1 MIHPALISKLA
12 EHVPVNS
19 GDKPDREK
27 PQSKKPKKP
36 VPALVELAHELGGT
50 ANGHTVSWKQDGEDV
65 TFTWSSDNSQSF
77 ECRVL
82 GGPPATIT
90 FTKRIGLDRRLAA
103 VVARTR
109 LSSDDSRFDHDVR
122 VVTRDLAAARM
133 LMLRPAHRRTVRAPL
148 DRGLCRVVVDP
159 KGVSAKGARK
169 HMGGKEPTAALLLPL
184 VAELIALKA
193 AAFSNG
199 HFTRPPRRDLPSMLS
214 LVAVITTAVVGV
226 ACLAI
231 AQINWPLI
239 NGGEMVPATLLIAAL
254 AIPLAWG
261 VTTRLFGGHSAP
273 ERLVFGFCLSWLVAL
288 PVASM
293 GLGMFLNAALD
304 PSEATVRLETI
315 THKYQWHDDKNNLH
329 SRAVIAPE
337 WNNRKDTRFG
347 ISNRIFGDLV
357 VGESRLGIPTH
368 PGAFG
373 WQWNEPVTIHLSP
386 AEPDD

>member
-1 MIHPALISKLA
+1 MIHPALIAKLA
-12 EHVPVNS
+12 EHVPVSS
-19 GDKPDREK
+19 GDKHDGKK
-27 PQSKKPKKP
+27 PQGKKPKKP
-36 VPALVELAHELGGT
+36 VPELVKLAHELGGT
-50 ANGHTVSWKQDGEDV
+50 ANGNTVSWKQDGEDI
-65 TFTWSSDNSQSF
+65 TFRWATDNSQGF

-90 FTKRIGLDRRLAA
+90 FTKRIKLDRRLAS
-103 VVARTR
+103 VVARTK
-109 LSSDDSRFDHDVR
+109 LSSDDSRFEHDVR

-133 LMLRPAHRRTVRAPL
+133 LMLRPAQRRTVRALL
-148 DRGLCRVVVDP
+148 DRGLCQVVVDP
-159 KGVSAKGARK
+159 KGVSTKGHRK

-184 VAELIALKA
+184 AAELSALRA
-193 AAFSNG
+193 ASRSNG
-199 HFTRPPRRDLPSMLS
+199 HFTSPPKRDLPSLLS
-214 LVAVITTAVVGV
+214 LLAVITTAVLGV

-239 NGGEMVPATLLIAAL
+239 IGDEMVPATLLIAAL

-273 ERLVFGFCLSWLVAL
+273 ERLVFGFCLAWLVAI
-288 PVASM
+288 PAASV

-329 SRAVIAPE
+329 SRAVISPD
-337 WNNRKDTRFG
+337 WNGGEDTRFG
-347 ISNRIFGDLV
+347 VSNRIFDDLL
-357 VGESRLGIPTH
+357 VGESRLAVPTH

-373 WQWNEPVTIHLSP
+373 WQWNESISVLLSP
-386 AEPDD
+386 AKPDG